1 MIVTNRPV
9 ATTQL
14 KVLLVTP
21 LHNTHIVT
29 PSTPMLLIMI
39 VTNRAEVMADTTTLD
54 SSTPHLLMDEKARP

>member
-1 MIVTNRPV
+1 MIVTRRPV
-9 ATTQL
+9 TTTQL

-21 LHNTHIVT
+21 LHSTYIVT

-39 VTNRAEVMADTTTLD
+39 VTNRAEVIADTTTLD